1 MHLKYFINRD
11 FSSII
16 FFVLILASVTLLGQ
30 NAFCC
35 QRITW
40 KKVVEEIERKV
51 MQEEE
56 ERVLQISPT
65 HYQPNMQTDTETLMW
80 LKSFLNDILNFW
92 ELE

>member
-1 MHLKYFINRD
+1 
-11 FSSII
+11 
-16 FFVLILASVTLLGQ
+16 
-30 NAFCC
+30 
-35 QRITW
+35 
-40 KKVVEEIERKV
+40 

-80 LKSFLNDILNFW
+80 LKIFLNDILNFW